1 MQGNGWKLAV
11 AFVIGAVLSFLVGMY
26 VLGPLF
32 VPHWSGEVGTEVQI
46 PSHTSASSL
55 AESVPNGVY
64 RRDVNSVPDHTAVIV
79 ERVQRPVESL
89 PETSLMPEVGS
100 FQPYQP
106 QQKVEQAEPPRTP
119 LQRESPKTPEQ
130 REPDISEPTSP
141 PTEVQPPQPPVS
153 SESKQLPP
161 PPTSETKR
169 AYRVRVGV
177 FSQEENVK
185 RWLETLTSLGYYP
198 YTEEEVSGGQKRF
211 RVYVGAFDNRES
223 AERLRQELKAKGVPG
238 MVEEKQ
244 E

>member
-1 MQGNGWKLAV
+1 MQGNSWKLAV
-11 AFVIGAVLSFLVGMY
+11 AFVIGAVLSFLAGMY

-32 VPHWSGEVGTEVQI
+32 VPHQSEEVGTEVQM
-46 PSHTSASSL
+46 PSHTSVSSL
-55 AESVPNGVY
+55 AESVPNRVY
-64 RRDVNSVPDHTAVIV
+64 RRDVDSVPDHTAVIV
-79 ERVQRPVESL
+79 ERVQRPVESP

-106 QQKVEQAEPPRTP
+106 QQVEQAKPPRTP
-119 LQRESPKTPEQ
+119 FQLQPSRTPER
-130 REPDISEPTSP
+130 REPEISEPIPP
-141 PTEVQPPQPPVS
+141 PTEVQPPQPPIS

-177 FSQEENVK
+177 FSQEENAK

-198 YTEEEVSGGQKRF
+198 YTEEEVVGGQKRF

-238 MVEEKQ
+238 MVEENQ

>member
-1 MQGNGWKLAV
+1 MQGNGWKLVA

-32 VPHWSGEVGTEVQI
+32 VPRQSGEVETEVQM
-46 PSHTSASSL
+46 PSHTFSSPL
-55 AESVPNGVY
+55 AEGVPNGIY
-64 RRDVNSVPDHTAVIV
+64 RRDVDSVPDHTAVIV
-79 ERVQRPVESL
+79 ERIQRPVERS
-89 PETSLMPEVGS
+89 PETSLVPEVGT
-100 FQPYQP
+100 FQTYQL
-106 QQKVEQAEPPRTP
+106 QQPEQAEPPRTP
-119 LQRESPKTPEQ
+119 LQRQSPRTPEQ
-130 REPDISEPTSP
+130 RGPDISEPTSP

-198 YTEEEVSGGQKRF
+198 YTEEEVVGGQKRF